1 MKTSAEGKKFE
12 CLLVAARQIVA
23 DFNTYGEVL
32 QMGDNGEYGVESA
45 IGSWLWQ
52 LTKLIILQR
61 DATIVLSLPI
71 MRAFTGLK
79 YADSAAKGGT
89 NDRAG

>member
-45 IGSWLWQ
+45 IGQ
-52 LTKLIILQR
+52 LAMAVDEIDNPPKRCDHSFI
-61 DATIVLSLPI
+61 A
-71 MRAFTGLK
+71 
-79 YADSAAKGGT
+79 ADNEGFYGFEVCRFCGK
-89 NDRAG
+89 RRHK